1 MSSYRVVYIK
11 SVIAEEWI
19 EAESVDE
26 ARDIW
31 EAGGV
36 DGDLFFVEDENG
48 DQVFFN

>member
-11 SVIAEEWI
+11 SVASEEWI

-31 EAGGV
+31 EAEGH
-36 DGDLFFVEDENG
+36 DGDLFFIEDDEGN
-48 DQVFFN
+48 QVIYD